1 MDLLYIT
8 KPKRTCPVCSA
19 FRTDAPTLN
28 KITADLLYARR
39 TLAELAGEFREPKD
53 SLRRRLAVRA
63 FRSHAA
69 HCLAREVSPFYFTSP
84 ALFESGDSRRKLAPS
99 IERVVTGFYQ
109 DEQWRAVLGTADRLR
124 LQAEALRR
132 NLGARRKTR
141 GAWSPASEALE
152 ALARSLIRA
161 HKLDELAVEAGLA
174 DLVFKGNATKEA
186 THDKFTDHSQ
196 MKGAV

>member
-8 KPKRTCPVCSA
+8 KPKRTCPVCAA

-39 TLAELAGEFREPKD
+39 TPAELAVEFREAKD
-53 SLRRRLAVRA
+53 SLRRHLAVRA

-84 ALFESGDSRRKLAPS
+84 ALFESGDSRRKLAPA
-99 IERVVTGFYQ
+99 IDNTVNGFYQ
-109 DEQWRAVLGTADRLR
+109 EEQWRAVLGTADRLR

-132 NLGARRKTR
+132 NLGKRRGTM
-141 GAWSPASEALE
+141 GAWLPASEALE
-152 ALARSLIRA
+152 ATARSLIRA
-161 HKLDELAVEAGLA
+161 HGLEDLASEAGLA

-186 THDKFTDHSQ
+186 SPDKFTDHSQ
-196 MKGAV
+196 MKGVV

>member
-28 KITADLLYARR
+28 KITADLLYGRR
-39 TLAELAGEFREPKD
+39 TPAELAGEFREAKH
-53 SLRRRLAVRA
+53 SGGRRLAVRA

-69 HCLAREVSPFYFTSP
+69 HSEACEVNPFYFTSP

-99 IERVVTGFYQ
+99 IERVVSGFYQ

-132 NLGARRKTR
+132 NLTKRRKTM

-161 HKLDELAVEAGLA
+161 HGLEDLASEAGLA

-196 MKGAV
+196 MKGVV

>member
-39 TLAELAGEFREPKD
+39 TPAELAGEFRAAEH
-53 SLRRRLAVRA
+53 SGGRRLAVRA

-69 HCLAREVSPFYFTSP
+69 HSEAREVSPFYFTSP
-84 ALFESGDSRRKLAPS
+84 GLFESGDSRRKLAPS
-99 IERVVTGFYQ
+99 IEQVVSGFYQ
-109 DEQWRAVLGTADRLR
+109 EEQWRAVLGTADRLR

-132 NLGARRKTR
+132 NLGKRRGTM
-141 GAWSPASEALE
+141 GAWLPASEALE
-152 ALARSLIRA
+152 ATARSLIRA
-161 HKLDELAVEAGLA
+161 HGLEDLASEAGLA
-174 DLVFKGNATKEA
+174 DLVFRGEATKEA
-186 THDKFTDHSQ
+186 SPENSPITNK
-196 MKGAV
+196 